1 MSIVLSHGGQGSA
14 AGALVLPDRRAVHPV
29 MYLQPVV
36 DLATGQTVAAEAL
49 ARFPEAPELPV
60 GSVFA
65 RAHAVGGGVS
75 LEASCVRAALDLLP
89 DVPPGVELAVNI
101 SPDALEH
108 PLMQEAL
115 RGNLAGVIV
124 EITEQPAADLGRL
137 SEAVTRLRR
146 RGARIAIDDV
156 TTGHAGLTRLAEL
169 RPDIIKIDRGAVR
182 AVGTG
187 AEHVAVIEALVSL
200 GRRLDC
206 LVLAEGVES
215 LDDLAVLAELDVD
228 LVQGWAIATP
238 APELGPVADAVR
250 AACLD
255 ARRELLHLTPT
266 LPRSAREIDIHHVTA
281 ELARTAHRFEL
292 DRAIVAAS
300 YTLGMTMIG
309 VSALDPDGT
318 LHEVIATG
326 AEIDPTPYRLVDYPA
341 TAAALRDG
349 VMLEVYI
356 DQEDADPYE
365 RALLDR
371 LGMASVLLV
380 PLTVEGRPSGA
391 LELFRDTPKRWS
403 AREIKDARILAQHLA
418 HALDRLPGA

>member
-1 MSIVLSHGGQGSA
+1 MSTVLGHGFEGSA
-14 AGALVLPDRRAVHPV
+14 ARALPSAFQPV

-75 LEASCVRAALDLLP
+75 LEARCVRAALDLLP
-89 DVPPGVELAVNI
+89 DVPPGVDLAINV

-115 RGNLAGVIV
+115 RGSLAGVIL
-124 EITEQPAADLGRL
+124 EITEQPAADPGRL
-137 SEAVTRLRR
+137 SEALTRLRL

-182 AVGTG
+182 AVSAG

-200 GRRLDC
+200 GRRLGG
-206 LVLAEGVES
+206 LVLAEGVEC
-215 LDDLAVLAELDVD
+215 LDDLPALAELDVD
-228 LVQGWAIATP
+228 LVQGWAIASP
-238 APELGPVADAVR
+238 APELQPVPEAVR
-250 AACLD
+250 VACIE
-255 ARRELLHLTPT
+255 ARRELLHLAPT

-281 ELARTAHRFEL
+281 ELARTAHLFEL
-292 DRAIVAAS
+292 YRALVAAS
-300 YTLGMTMIG
+300 YGLGMTMIG
-309 VSALDPDGT
+309 VSVLDEDGT
-318 LHEVIATG
+318 LREVIATG
-326 AEIDPTPYRLVDYPA
+326 ADIDPTPYRLADYPA

-349 VMLEVYI
+349 VMLEVYV

-371 LGMASVLLV
+371 LGMSSVLLV
-380 PLTVEGRPSGA
+380 PLIVEGAPKGTV
-391 LELFRDTPKRWS
+391 ELFRDSPRRWS
-403 AREIKDARILAQHLA
+403 ARDIRDARILAQHLA
-418 HALDRLPGA
+418 HALGRLSNG

>member
-1 MSIVLSHGGQGSA
+1 MSTVLGPSIHGSA
-14 AGALVLPDRRAVHPV
+14 ARALPTVGHPV

-65 RAHAVGGGVS
+65 RAHAVGGGVA
-75 LEASCVRAALDLLP
+75 LEARCVRAALDMLA
-89 DVPPGVELAVNI
+89 DVPPGVDLAINI

-115 RGNLAGVIV
+115 RGSLAGVIL

-137 SEAVTRLRR
+137 SEALTRLRM
-146 RGARIAIDDV
+146 RGARIAVDDV
-156 TTGHAGLTRLAEL
+156 TTGHAGLMRLADL

-182 AVGTG
+182 AVGAGT
-187 AEHVAVIEALVSL
+187 EHVAVVEALVSL

-206 LVLAEGVES
+206 LVLAEGVEC
-215 LDDLAVLAELDVD
+215 LDDLALLADLDVD
-228 LVQGWAIATP
+228 LVQGWAIASP
-238 APELGPVADAVR
+238 APQLEPVPEAVR

-255 ARRELLHLTPT
+255 VRRELLNLTPT
-266 LPRSAREIDIHHVTA
+266 LPRSAGEIDIHHVTA
-281 ELARTAHRFEL
+281 ELARTAHRFQL

-309 VSALDPDGT
+309 VSLLGDDGT
-318 LHEVIATG
+318 LREVIATG
-326 AEIDPTPYRLVDYPA
+326 ADIDPTPYRLADYPA

-349 VMLEVYI
+349 VMLEVYV
-356 DQEDADPYE
+356 DQLNADPYE
-365 RALLDR
+365 RTLLDR
-371 LGMASVLLV
+371 LGMASLLLV
-380 PLTVEGRPSGA
+380 PLTVEGAPKGA
-391 LELFRDTPKRWS
+391 VELFRDSPRRWS
-403 AREIKDARILAQHLA
+403 ARDIRDARILALHLA

>member
-1 MSIVLSHGGQGSA
+1 
-14 AGALVLPDRRAVHPV
+14 

-65 RAHAVGGGVS
+65 RAHAVGGGVA
-75 LEASCVRAALDLLP
+75 LEARCVRAALDMLA
-89 DVPPGVELAVNI
+89 DVPPGVDLAINI

-115 RGNLAGVIV
+115 RGSLAGVIL

-137 SEAVTRLRR
+137 SEALTRLRL
-146 RGARIAIDDV
+146 RGARIAVDDV
-156 TTGHAGLTRLAEL
+156 TTGHAGLMRLAEL

-182 AVGTG
+182 AVGEGT
-187 AEHVAVIEALVSL
+187 EHVAVVEALVSL

-206 LVLAEGVES
+206 LMLAEGVEC
-215 LDDLAVLAELDVD
+215 LDDLALLADLDVD
-228 LVQGWAIATP
+228 LVQGWAIASP
-238 APELGPVADAVR
+238 APELEPVPDAVR
-250 AACLD
+250 AACLE
-255 ARRELLHLTPT
+255 ARRELLHLTPS
-266 LPRSAREIDIHHVTA
+266 LPRPVGEIDIHHVTA
-281 ELARTAHRFEL
+281 ELARTAHRFQL

-309 VSALDPDGT
+309 VSLLGEDGT
-318 LHEVIATG
+318 LREVIATG
-326 AEIDPTPYRLVDYPA
+326 TDIDSTPYRLADFPA

-349 VMLEVYI
+349 VMLEVYV
-356 DQEDADPYE
+356 DQVDADPYE
-365 RALLDR
+365 RTLLDR

-380 PLTVEGRPSGA
+380 PLIVEGVPMGA
-391 LELFRDTPKRWS
+391 VELFRDSPRRWS
-403 AREIKDARILAQHLA
+403 ARDVKDARILAQHLA
-418 HALDRLPGA
+418 HALDRLPGG

>member
-1 MSIVLSHGGQGSA
+1 MSIVLGPGVHGTAARALPA
-14 AGALVLPDRRAVHPV
+14 AGLPV

-65 RAHAVGGGVS
+65 RAHAVGGGVA
-75 LEASCVRAALDLLP
+75 LEARCVRAALDLLA
-89 DVPPGVELAVNI
+89 DVPPGVDVAINV

-115 RGNLAGVIV
+115 RGSLAGVIL

-137 SEAVTRLRR
+137 SEALTRLRM
-146 RGARIAIDDV
+146 RGARIAVDDV
-156 TTGHAGLTRLAEL
+156 TTGHAGLMRLADL

-182 AVGTG
+182 AVGAGT
-187 AEHVAVIEALVSL
+187 EHVAVVEALVSL

-206 LVLAEGVES
+206 LVLAEGVEC
-215 LDDLAVLAELDVD
+215 LDDLALLADLDVD
-228 LVQGWAIATP
+228 LVQGWAIASP
-238 APELGPVADAVR
+238 APQLEPVPEAVR

-255 ARRELLHLTPT
+255 VRRELLNLTPT
-266 LPRSAREIDIHHVTA
+266 LPRSAGEIDIHHVTA
-281 ELARTAHRFEL
+281 ELARTAHRFQL

-309 VSALDPDGT
+309 VSLLGDDGT
-318 LHEVIATG
+318 LREVIATG
-326 AEIDPTPYRLVDYPA
+326 ADIDPASYRLADFPA

-349 VMLEVYI
+349 VMLEVYV
-356 DQEDADPYE
+356 DQVNADPYE
-365 RALLDR
+365 RTLLDR
-371 LGMASVLLV
+371 LGMTSLLLV
-380 PLTVEGRPSGA
+380 PLTVEGVPKGA
-391 LELFRDTPKRWS
+391 LELFRDSPRRWS
-403 AREIKDARILAQHLA
+403 ARDVRDARILALHLA
-418 HALDRLPGA
+418 HALDRLPRA